1 MTFRPL
7 CVGIRTDSADSTP
20 SKLATW
26 IHPLR
31 ENGVHLVTVAQ
42 GKIDWKD
49 FAGRMLYGIQ
59 QEGKHAYP
67 RDHYLIRGGHL
78 TRGKSFCQ
86 RYSVREDVVLDHVI
100 GAIEREYL
108 NPKTIHRLRKELE
121 RQLTSA
127 SKPVDPKPL
136 RKQLAKLEKQL
147 DTARRNMVLAEAD
160 FSLTDGGCIDR
171 GIQAVTV
178 SRRGENHLSGKRHFA
193 ILRRWRTPPQA
204 SFWLAVSARF
214 HRIAQSN

>member
-1 MTFRPL
+1 
-7 CVGIRTDSADSTP
+7 
-20 SKLATW
+20 
-26 IHPLR
+26 
-31 ENGVHLVTVAQ
+31 
-42 GKIDWKD
+42 
-49 FAGRMLYGIQ
+49 MLYGIQ

-108 NPKTIHRLRKELE
+108 NPKTIHRLRKELD

-160 FSLTDGGCIDR
+160 LRPEYEQVFRELKLKHR
-171 GIQAVTV
+171 
-178 SRRGENHLSGKRHFA
+178 HLSAEIEAAAVPRERQLADQEQTVDRA
-193 ILRRWRTPPQA
+193 IELFSKLRTTCRKANPVMLREFLSKAVEKVVIRFRWEPTQQTPRLPIG
-204 SFWLAVSARF
+204 SSDE
-214 HRIAQSN
+214 